1 MATPLTGSSVASTYT
16 GLLKTSDNASL
27 SGTLKSVS
35 DGGGTDSS
43 LQLST
48 TAANIVGDFS
58 VATSKLTVAS
68 ASGNTGI
75 AGTLNVAG
83 ATSLGSSLAVTG
95 LATIGSTL
103 GVTGATTLSSTLA
116 VTGATTIS
124 STLLVIGNISTGGAG
139 SLIIGSNLSV
149 YGSITQTNAAAS
161 SNLAG
166 NLTVGTGTTLN
177 TLTCNG
183 LATFN
188 GGVDIP
194 GAVYFGD
201 TLNVVGAATFS
212 STIAATGTI
221 STSGNLF
228 ATGNLT
234 VNGNSTIGNAGTDL
248 LTVNANVVTFP
259 NITTQTPAL
268 STDKILILDA
278 ASRLRVVTVSDVSPN
293 ASNSPQSNQA
303 VYNARVIVAASTTGS
318 GADLMT
324 VTITPRS
331 TSSKILFSAVINY
344 SCKTGFSKN
353 LVFRVTK
360 NGNPIG
366 TSAGTG
372 IAGIGSASYE
382 DGEVEAINNVKI
394 EFFDSPSSTS
404 LVTYKVHVYGSSGN
418 LYLNYN
424 VDGSVQ
430 QSTTSTITALEYFA

>member
-48 TAANIVGDFS
+48 TAANIVGNFS

-83 ATSLGSSLAVTG
+83 ATGLGSSLAVTG

-124 STLLVIGNISTGGAG
+124 STLLVTGNISTSGAG
-139 SLIIGSNLSV
+139 SIIIGSNISV

-221 STSGNLF
+221 STSGNL
-228 ATGNLT
+228 T
-234 VNGNSTIGNAGTDL
+234 VNGNTTIGNAGTDL
-248 LTVNANVVTFP
+248 LTVNANVITFP

-278 ASRLRVVTVSDVSPN
+278 TSKLRVVTVSDV
-293 ASNSPQSNQA
+293 SPQSNQA
-303 VYNARVIVAASTTGS
+303 VYNARVIVTASTTGS

-331 TSSKILFSAVINY
+331 TGSKILFSAVINY
-344 SCKTGFSKN
+344 SCKAGFSKN
-353 LVFRVTK
+353 LVFRVTR

-424 VDGSVQ
+424 VDASTS
-430 QSTTSTITALEYFA
+430 QSTTSTITALEYLA

>member
-27 SGTLKSVS
+27 TGSLRSVS
-35 DGGGTDSS
+35 DGGGTDSA

-83 ATSLGSSLAVTG
+83 ATGLASSLAVTG

-139 SLIIGSNLSV
+139 SVSIGSNLSV
-149 YGSITQTNAAAS
+149 YGNITQTNAAAS

-166 NLTVGTGTTLN
+166 NLTVGGDTTLN
-177 TLTCNG
+177 TLICSG
-183 LATFN
+183 LARFD

-212 STIAATGTI
+212 STLAATGTI

-234 VNGNSTIGNAGTDL
+234 VNGNSTIGNAAADL

-278 ASRLRVVTVSDVSPN
+278 TSKLRVVTVSDVSPN

-303 VYNARVIVAASTTGS
+303 VYNARVIIASSTTGS
-318 GADLMT
+318 GADVMT

-331 TSSKILFSAVINY
+331 TGSKILLSAVINY
-344 SCKTGFSKN
+344 SCKTNFSKN
-353 LVFRVTK
+353 LVFRITR

-366 TSAGTG
+366 TSSGTG
-372 IAGIGSASYE
+372 IAGIASASYE

-394 EFFDSPSSTS
+394 EFLDSPSSTS
-404 LVTYKVHVYGSSGN
+404 VVTYKVHAYGNPVN

-424 VDGSVQ
+424 IDGSFQ

>member
-16 GLLKTSDNASL
+16 GLLKTSDNATL
-27 SGTLKSVS
+27 SGSLKSIS
-35 DGGGTDSS
+35 DGGGTDSP

-48 TAANIVGDFS
+48 TAANIVGNFS

-83 ATSLGSSLAVTG
+83 ATGLASSLAVTG

-124 STLLVIGNISTGGAG
+124 STLLVTGNISTGGAG
-139 SLIIGSNLSV
+139 SVSIGSNLSV

-166 NLTVGTGTTLN
+166 SLTVGTGTTLN
-177 TLTCNG
+177 TLSCSG

-212 STIAATGTI
+212 STLAATGTI

-234 VNGNSTIGNAGTDL
+234 VNGNSTIGNAAADL

-278 ASRLRVVTVSDVSPN
+278 TSKLRVVTVSDVSPN

-303 VYNARVIVAASTTGS
+303 VYNARVIVASSTTGS
-318 GADLMT
+318 GADVMT

-331 TSSKILFSAVINY
+331 TGSKILFSAVINY

-353 LVFRVTK
+353 FVFRVTR

-366 TSAGTG
+366 TSSGTG
-372 IAGIGSASYE
+372 IAGIASASYE
-382 DGEVEAINNVKI
+382 DGEVEAVNNVKI
-394 EFFDSPSSTS
+394 EFLDSPSSTS
-404 LVTYKVHVYGSSGN
+404 VVTYKVHVYGTPGN

-424 VDGSVQ
+424 VDGLVQ